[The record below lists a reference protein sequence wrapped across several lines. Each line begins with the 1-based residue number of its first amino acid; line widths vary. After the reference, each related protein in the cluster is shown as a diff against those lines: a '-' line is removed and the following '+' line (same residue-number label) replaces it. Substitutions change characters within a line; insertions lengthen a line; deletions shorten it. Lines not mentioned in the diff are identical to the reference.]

1 MWPEVQAFALGFPIM
16 LLHAAVTLALLAGG
30 CGLYALLSPNREVE
44 AIREGNA
51 AAAVSFAGVVLGL
64 AIPLAASLAAAT
76 SVLEIA
82 LWDLP
87 LVVLVLL
94 AFRLID
100 LLLAGLPQRMR
111 EGEAPAAVVLVAAR
125 LGMALIVAAAL
136 AL

>member
-1 MWPEVQAFALGFPIM
+1 VQ
-16 LLHAAVTLALLAGG
+16 
-30 CGLYALLSPNREVE
+30 
-44 AIREGNA
+44 AIREGNS

-64 AIPLAASLAAAT
+64 AIPLAASLVAAA
-76 SVLEIA
+76 SVVEIA
-82 LWDLP
+82 LWGAP

-94 AFRLID
+94 AFCLID

-111 EGEAPAAVVLVAAR
+111 EGEVAAAVVMVAAK

>member
-1 MWPEVQAFALGFPIM
+1 MWPEVQAFAFGFPVM
-16 LLHAAVTLALLAGG
+16 LLHAAVTLALLAAG
-30 CGLYALLSPNREVE
+30 CGVYARLSPNREVQ

-64 AIPLAASLAAAT
+64 AIPLAASLAAAA
-76 SVLEIA
+76 SVVEIA
-82 LWDLP
+82 LWGAP

-94 AFRLID
+94 AFCVID

-111 EGEAPAAVVLVAAR
+111 EGEVAAAVVMVAAK
-125 LGMALIVAAAL
+125 LGTALIVAAAL